1 MVIMPLDAIYLNKF
15 IESKTFH
22 LLIRTSSVSFSWF
35 LSTPALSILT
45 NNSHLSSSNI
55 NPCRYDPIKQLWTS
69 LHHGSQDT
77 SWWFQPCSQKGII
90 SGVVEHPWHFYGR
103 FKCRD
108 SPSYLANLLTGS
120 ASSKWYTLAH
130 PKNPIMCGS
139 SLSFRTQQRHIRNAW
154 MVRCCPCV
162 LTWGI
167 FFVRK
172 KNTSSGNNIISG
184 LIMM

>member
-1 MVIMPLDAIYLNKF
+1 MERLPKG
-15 IESKTFH
+15 
-22 LLIRTSSVSFSWF
+22 
-35 LSTPALSILT
+35 ALSSAHGRFFHPSWL
-45 NNSHLSSSNI
+45 
-55 NPCRYDPIKQLWTS
+55 KQLWTS

-77 SWWFQPCSQKGII
+77 SWWFQPGSQKGII

-120 ASSKWYTLAH
+120 LSSKWYTLAH

-139 SLSFRTQQRHIRNAW
+139 SLSFRTQQRHSRNAL

-162 LTWGI
+162 LTLY
-167 FFVRK
+167 FFREQK
-172 KNTSSGNNIISG
+172 HIKWQQQHLWPNDDMTHPPNS
-184 LIMM
+184 LQ